1 MLSTIKEVEGRISAY
16 YSRYKFFLIRNHKSS
31 GGVEIL
37 LAEDVL
43 EVKCIPDRICL
54 IKTNA
59 ERCLDDGFTNVTF
72 NELLCTMATT
82 CKSEKVFH
90 CGDFNAHD
98 EKQCKAGNVEDM
110 LRASSEVSTSLLCRL
125 ANDIIADK
133 KIL

>member
-16 YSRYKFFLIRNHKSS
+16 YSRYKFFLIRNPKRS
-31 GGVEIL
+31 GGVQIL

-59 ERCLDDGFTNVTF
+59 EKCLDDGFNNVTC

-82 CKSEKVFH
+82 CKSENLFH
-90 CGDFNAHD
+90 CGDFESMPMMKNNA
-98 EKQCKAGNVEDM
+98 
-110 LRASSEVSTSLLCRL
+110 RL
-125 ANDIIADK
+125 AMWK
-133 KIL
+133 TC

>member
-16 YSRYKFFLIRNHKSS
+16 YSRYKFFLIRNDKIT
-31 GGVEIL
+31 GAVQIL
-37 LAEDVL
+37 LAEDAL
-43 EVKCIPDRICL
+43 EVKCIPHRICL
-54 IKTNA
+54 IKTNV
-59 ERCLDDGFTNVTF
+59 ERCLDDGFNNVTY

-82 CKSEKVFH
+82 CKSENLFH

-110 LRASSEVSTSLLCRL
+110 LRASSEASTPLLCRL
-125 ANDIIADK
+125 ANHIIADK